1 MKPHA
6 RLGSA
11 SVASWNSKLSRAALM
26 AVARLERLFWRA
38 ALAPFVGRRP
48 PGQLRDWALKAQRSV
63 LAADKKLDQARF
75 DSWVERSGFP
85 QPGWTQPKRCG
96 FDFDALNFKIGG
108 SQPAHIILG
117 RCLESPVAPWMDA
130 EGEMLAALR
139 AKARLLA
146 GYARENPSTRWV
158 ASLGAQGTLD
168 LIPPG
173 AQHCKDD
180 FRRALAEVMP
190 GWHLWKPI
198 SAREP
203 ATPQEQL
210 ARSLARISSTQECLE
225 RARIEESAH
234 IQRRELAAAIKEPT
248 ASSATVNGSPLQEPS
263 ACALNSAPAP
273 QPRPARL

>member
-1 MKPHA
+1 MKSHA
-6 RLGSA
+6 GLGPA
-11 SVASWNSKLSRAALM
+11 SVASWNSKLARTALM

-48 PGQLRDWALKAQRSV
+48 LGQLRDWALKAQRSV
-63 LAADKKLDQARF
+63 LAADKKIDQARF
-75 DSWVERSGFP
+75 ERWVERSGFP

-96 FDFDALNFKIGG
+96 FDFDALNFKIDG
-108 SQPAHIILG
+108 SQPAHAILG

-130 EGEMLAALR
+130 EGEILVALR

-173 AQHCKDD
+173 AQRCKDD
-180 FRRALAEVMP
+180 FRRALADVMP
-190 GWHLWKPI
+190 GWHLWEPI

-203 ATPQEQL
+203 ATPQEHL

-234 IQRRELAAAIKEPT
+234 VQRKELAAAIKEPT
-248 ASSATVNGSPLQEPS
+248 ASSPTALCSLLPETSD
-263 ACALNSAPAP
+263 CALDGAPAR
-273 QPRPARL
+273 QPRSARL